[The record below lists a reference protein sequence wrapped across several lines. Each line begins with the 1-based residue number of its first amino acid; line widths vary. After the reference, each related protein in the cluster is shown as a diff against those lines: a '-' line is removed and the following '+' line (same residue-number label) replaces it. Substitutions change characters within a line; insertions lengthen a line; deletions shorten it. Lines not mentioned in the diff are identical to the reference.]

1 MAWSYLIGIFILNFS
16 NFVRLCGDENFWEF
30 LIHFYLCDDIPCRNV
45 SLVIL
50 ESSIVYAVAIHCLGD
65 ILCYKIG
72 WNIDVIMYVLYYI
85 SQCMYVSYRFSQ
97 QPLTRL
103 FWNFAW
109 CFEIMSER
117 QLSILVSIGCIIT
130 ELWHNKGV
138 VRGVISQWKLTL
150 LINNTVTSLM

>member
-1 MAWSYLIGIFILNFS
+1 
-16 NFVRLCGDENFWEF
+16 
-30 LIHFYLCDDIPCRNV
+30 
-45 SLVIL
+45 
-50 ESSIVYAVAIHCLGD
+50 
-65 ILCYKIG
+65 
-72 WNIDVIMYVLYYI
+72 
-85 SQCMYVSYRFSQ
+85 MYVSYRFSR

-138 VRGVISQWKLTL
+138 WGGLEVTSHKKVKVTQQCNELAWLNIWRQILSLASMELLLASYTNFNGQTRRIDDGWQGKGAKRAVTGDGWIVMGARWRTAGDGRGVGGDGWWKTDVKHSS
-150 LINNTVTSLM
+150 IIKCF